1 MATCGIPLSYSFD
14 PWSADRVFRFE
25 FSSGQKGGKRG
36 PDPVTAPTLIYV
48 PLYQY
53 PNGVAVT
60 VSDGTFVVD
69 AANQV
74 LRYTHDAD
82 TEHHEITIRLQK

>member
-14 PWSADRVFRFE
+14 PWSVDRMFRFE
-25 FSSGQKGGKRG
+25 FSSGKEG
-36 PDPVTAPTLIYV
+36 PDPVTTPTLIYV
-48 PLYQY
+48 PHYQY
-53 PNGVAVT
+53 PNGIAVT

-74 LRYTHDAD
+74 LRYTHDAAI
-82 TEHHEITIRLQK
+82 EHHEITIRL